1 MLCAQGRKPMTG
13 ISKESKDVRRFTMR
27 TMPPGTAKTKVS
39 EDDGN
44 IDGQIKDLANALG
57 RAEAAID
64 TLRKVSER
72 GRHRIRKQGRA
83 A

>member
-1 MLCAQGRKPMTG
+1 MPR
-13 ISKESKDVRRFTMR
+13 ISKGSKDIRRFTMR
-27 TMPPGTAKTKVS
+27 TMPPGTAKTKLS

>member
-1 MLCAQGRKPMTG
+1 MTT
-13 ISKESKDVRRFTMR
+13 R
-27 TMPPGTAKTKVS
+27 PPGTAKTELS
-39 EDDGN
+39 DNEGY

-57 RAEAAID
+57 RAEAAIN

-72 GRHRIRKQGRA
+72 GQSRIRKQHRA

>member
-1 MLCAQGRKPMTG
+1 MFG

-27 TMPPGTAKTKVS
+27 TMPPGTAKTKLS

>member
-1 MLCAQGRKPMTG
+1 
-13 ISKESKDVRRFTMR
+13 MR

-57 RAEAAID
+57 RAEAAIN

-72 GRHRIRKQGRA
+72 GRRSIRKQGRA